1 MDYQSLIEDI
11 INSDMEEEDIFAIVK
26 ILLKYKLRR
35 KDEDTYKETYKD
47 FYFDKLNTAAD
58 PCQYCSNS
66 PKNGGSGICHCI
78 LGTRTFY

>member
-35 KDEDTYKETYKD
+35 KDEKIYKE
-47 FYFDKLNTAAD
+47 FYFDKLSTAAD

-66 PKNGGSGICHCI
+66 PKNGGSGICNCI
-78 LGTRTFY
+78 LGNRTFY